1 MPMAHRPTQVIAT
14 DCCFSCTKVH
24 APNVAK
30 PKLNA
35 RYNIWLYCTLKKH
48 VHKWTTR
55 VPMRFG
61 KRYNFQENRR
71 TRTFQAKKV
80 QQSLLAVSAPTPQL
94 IWPHEFHIDCSAVS
108 FWTLDFEVVTAK
120 HDPVNV
126 PTNVITSPTPYAWTK
141 KARPGLRVHVSE
153 REHLPPQTHCQLS
166 NMQSYHGISQFH
178 FSVGTFWDH
187 TNRRWPGVCP
197 ECRRDT
203 PMQKIFTG
211 TVDHTGC
218 ACYHFWDFETFEMRL
233 DEMSALA
240 SII

>member
-1 MPMAHRPTQVIAT
+1 
-14 DCCFSCTKVH
+14 
-24 APNVAK
+24 
-30 PKLNA
+30 
-35 RYNIWLYCTLKKH
+35 
-48 VHKWTTR
+48 
-55 VPMRFG
+55 MRFG
-61 KRYNFQENRR
+61 KRCNFQENRR

-80 QQSLLAVSAPTPQL
+80 RQSLLAVSAPTPQL
-94 IWPHEFHIDCSAVS
+94 IWPHEFHIDSSGVS

-178 FSVGTFWDH
+178 FSVGTFWAH

-218 ACYHFWDFETFEMRL
+218 ARYHFWDFETFEMRL

-240 SII
+240 SIIYQFLKSDWKNTCINIDTLTHT